1 MHQEKA
7 GKESRYYAE
16 VISDGKVYADS
27 LDREYFLTAEIE
39 GNFAEYMLSNHAYVK
54 RLEDQSEILKKAE
67 KINIFFEDVLLS
79 KKIREKWQKVKGI
92 YTTTSVAG
100 NAEFTAEGINK
111 GRGLAILK
119 ERLAIPK
126 EQIIAIGDNEND
138 VEMFKEAGISVAME
152 NAKDPVKQQADF
164 VAADNDHDGAAEFL
178 EKFLYRLILLI
189 IIQEIIVITVKKII
203 I

>member
-1 MHQEKA
+1 MYRVHQEKA

-111 GRGLAILK
+111 GRGLPILK
-119 ERLAIPK
+119 KTLAIPK

-178 EKFLYRLILLI
+178 EQFLKL
-189 IIQEIIVITVKKII
+189 
-203 I
+203 